1 MRLLELGRVTVEVGP
16 LVLLGVKVPLEPEG
30 VDAAEDDET
39 GEADTE
45 ANSEE
50 AGAGLEE
57 GDRTRHPPPRPR
69 GRPTC

>member
-1 MRLLELGRVTVEVGP
+1 MRLLELGRVAVEVGP

-45 ANSEE
+45 ADSEE

-57 GDRTRHPPPRPR
+57 GDCARHRPPRPR